1 VGQKMVKFSDLSG
14 ELITDDHAVARIVIH
29 EHPELSGPPVEIE
42 VLADEARAVEKAGVQ
57 VALVDLYLAGDD
69 EPRRVAMD
77 LAAFDKLA
85 TGKPM
90 SELLITA
97 RPARKAAKPREKR
110 GTASD
115 QEPTAPGSAA
125 GRGSAASGTARNG
138 PARSDSARSGSARSE
153 SAGNGSTGGGSV
165 GNGSAGSSGRGRAA
179 AAAPAASAAQ
189 ARTPPASA
197 ASLAA
202 AGLAETVA

>member
-42 VLADEARAVEKAGVQ
+42 VLANEARAVEKAAVQ

-69 EPRRVAMD
+69 EPRHVAMD

-85 TGKPM
+85 TDKPM

-97 RPARKAAKPREKR
+97 RPARKPVKPREKR

-115 QEPTAPGSAA
+115 QAPAGNGGAA
-125 GRGSAASGTARNG
+125 GRGSPANVPAQKG
-138 PARSDSARSGSARSE
+138 PARSGSGRSD
-153 SAGNGSTGGGSV
+153 SAGNGSTVS
-165 GNGSAGSSGRGRAA
+165 GSAGSGSAGHSGRARAA
-179 AAAPAASAAQ
+179 AAAAAASAAK
-189 ARTPPASA
+189 ASTPPASA

-202 AGLAETVA
+202 AGLAEAVA